1 MKKYRALLIS
11 VAIILVAVG
20 SVLFLKYA
28 GSGDNNQPGS
38 SAQNQVKGKKLN
50 RYSSVEDISF
60 SDDKINLY
68 LFWGDGCGYCEGLIN
83 FLENIDSEYS
93 EKYNIYLFEVWKNP
107 DNHQLMENYAETL
120 DYRVNGVPFLIVG
133 KKAFSGFSSSMEQRI
148 KDAINSEFDS
158 RLEENPLTNF
168 IKNNNPQ

>member
-1 MKKYRALLIS
+1 M
-11 VAIILVAVG
+11 
-20 SVLFLKYA
+20 
-28 GSGDNNQPGS
+28 
-38 SAQNQVKGKKLN
+38 
-50 RYSSVEDISF
+50 
-60 SDDKINLY
+60 
-68 LFWGDGCGYCEGLIN
+68 FWGDGCGYCEGLIS

-93 EKYNIYLFEVWKNP
+93 KKYNIYLFEVWKNP